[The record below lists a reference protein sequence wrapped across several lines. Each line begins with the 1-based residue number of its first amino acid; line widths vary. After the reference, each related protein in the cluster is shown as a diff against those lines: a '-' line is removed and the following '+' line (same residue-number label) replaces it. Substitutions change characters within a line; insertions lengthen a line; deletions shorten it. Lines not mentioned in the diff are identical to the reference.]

1 MAYSNKHLT
10 SYMYVGTVYTRC
22 SSPLL
27 PDYPWVLGKKSFLN
41 QKPKLPW
48 QFWNT
53 HTYLIHVLPYSGQLS
68 RKKTF
73 INWQKRFS
81 RRKLSQIAHWCSC
94 QKTPCPSILQ
104 KKTLRFC
111 SYLWKFSLQ
120 SWGAW
125 HLLAVTP
132 VSNPRKF
139 SLQKPYCWSFLTVSR
154 YMVDH
159 FLTHMH
165 THILTLTHSHI

>member
-27 PDYPWVLGKKSFLN
+27 PDYPWVLGKKNFLN

-53 HTYLIHVLPYSGQLS
+53 HTYLIHVLTYSGQLS

-81 RRKLSQIAHWCSC
+81 RRKLSRIAHWCRR

-104 KKTLRFC
+104 
-111 SYLWKFSLQ
+111 
-120 SWGAW
+120 
-125 HLLAVTP
+125 
-132 VSNPRKF
+132 RKL
-139 SLQKPYCWSFLTVSR
+139 SQIATKPQSFLLES
-154 YMVDH
+154 
-159 FLTHMH
+159 FLLYGSMLAKYVLNINFVT
-165 THILTLTHSHI
+165 TLLVTCCSACW